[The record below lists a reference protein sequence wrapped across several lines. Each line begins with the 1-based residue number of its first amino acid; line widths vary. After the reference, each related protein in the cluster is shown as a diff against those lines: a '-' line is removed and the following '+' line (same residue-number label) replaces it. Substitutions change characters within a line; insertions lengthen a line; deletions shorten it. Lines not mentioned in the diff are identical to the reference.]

1 MRIHES
7 NPSFEAQV
15 RVEFDWQETET
26 AHSTAATAGIDGVLH
41 ATILP
46 SEHGSLD
53 VAVGRAHYGLNL
65 LTVCFD
71 LDEAKREAARMAV
84 GLLADICAEAN
95 EAREAS
101 DPTGGGVP

>member
-1 MRIHES
+1 MTIRDP

-26 AHSTAATAGIDGVLH
+26 DNGTAATAGIDGVLH
-41 ATILP
+41 ATVLP
-46 SEHGSLD
+46 NDHGSLD

-65 LTVCFD
+65 LTICFD
-71 LDEAKREAARMAV
+71 LDKGKREAERMA
-84 GLLADICAEAN
+84 GQLLADLCGEAN

-101 DPTGGGVP
+101 GPGDGDQ